1 MPFDWNGYLEVA
13 ENLKTETDGQ
23 PDNNTVQAK
32 RRTAISRAYYAVY
45 HLAEDYAIANL
56 GYTPSKSGPNQHHTD
71 VRSVYQRQ
79 FGNADHQEIR
89 KMLMRLH
96 KARIDSDYH
105 PEDLG
110 NVQSLLAS
118 TVLEAN
124 KIRGILTR

>member
-1 MPFDWNGYLEVA
+1 MAFDWNGYLEVA

-23 PDNNTVQAK
+23 PDSIAVEAK

-45 HLAEDYAIANL
+45 HLAEDYAVANL
-56 GYTPSKSGPNQHHTD
+56 GYTPSKTGPNQHHTD

-96 KARIDSDYH
+96 KARLDSDYK
-105 PEDLG
+105 PDNLG
-110 NVQSLLAS
+110 NVQSLLTS
-118 TVLEAN
+118 IILEAN
-124 KIRGILTR
+124 KIRGILMR